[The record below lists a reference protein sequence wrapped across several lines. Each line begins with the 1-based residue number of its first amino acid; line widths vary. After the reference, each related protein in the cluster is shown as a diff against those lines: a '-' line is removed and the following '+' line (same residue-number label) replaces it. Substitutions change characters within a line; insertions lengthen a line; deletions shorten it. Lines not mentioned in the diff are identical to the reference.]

1 MSEND
6 EVAIR
11 LPEAADAGPLLKLLE
26 HLQQESDTFT
36 LADADDPMSAVQ
48 EADQLAQIERS
59 TSHLLLVASLGSQLI
74 GVLSIAS
81 TPQGNVGELGLA
93 VEKAY
98 WHQGIGTALVDE
110 ALYWAQTAS
119 SLEAIGLI
127 VQTRNVA
134 AMRLY
139 QKMGFVRTSTPP
151 ETVRDDAGKPVT
163 AVEMVF
169 PLTDTDNT
177 SK

>member
-1 MSEND
+1 MSDE

-11 LPEAADAGPLLKLLE
+11 LPEAADAAPLLSLLE
-26 HLQQESDTFT
+26 SLQHESDTFT
-36 LADADDPMSAVQ
+36 LADADDPISVVQ
-48 EADQLAQIERS
+48 EADQLEQIERS
-59 TSHLLLVASLGSQLI
+59 SAHLLLVASLGKQLI
-74 GVLSIAS
+74 GVLSIAP
-81 TPQGNVGELGLA
+81 TPQGNVGELGVA

-119 SLEAIGLI
+119 SLEAVGLI

-134 AMRLY
+134 AMKLY
-139 QKMGFVRTSTPP
+139 EKMGFVRTGTPA
-151 ETVRDDAGKPVT
+151 ETVTDDDGERVT

-169 PLTDTDNT
+169 PLTNQ
-177 SK
+177 